1 MPTLTLFKQDGSHD
15 GEITLNDQIF
25 GIKPNESLIFDA
37 VLAQRAAIRQ
47 GTHAVKN
54 RSAVRGGGRKPWRQ
68 KGTGRARHGSN
79 RSPIWRGGGVVF
91 GPTPRSYSKK
101 MNRKERRLA
110 IKSILSSK
118 VLDEEMIIVDE
129 LTLDT
134 PKTKAFKQILD
145 SLGVIGKALI
155 VVDQLDEYLVLATRN
170 LKDVKVVTANEVS
183 VLDVIAH
190 DQLIMTR
197 PALVQVEEAL
207 A

>member
-1 MPTLTLFKQDGSHD
+1 MPTLTLFKQDGSHN
-15 GEITLNDQIF
+15 GEITLSDQVF
-25 GIKPNESLIFDA
+25 GVKPNESLIFDA

-54 RSAVRGGGRKPWRQ
+54 RSVVRGGGRKPWRQ

-91 GPTPRSYSKK
+91 GPTPRSYNKK

-118 VLDEEMIIVDE
+118 VLDEEMIVVDK

-145 SLGVIGKALI
+145 SLGVAGKALI
-155 VVDQLDEYLVLATRN
+155 VVDQLDEHLVLATRN

-197 PALVQVEEAL
+197 PALAQVEEAL